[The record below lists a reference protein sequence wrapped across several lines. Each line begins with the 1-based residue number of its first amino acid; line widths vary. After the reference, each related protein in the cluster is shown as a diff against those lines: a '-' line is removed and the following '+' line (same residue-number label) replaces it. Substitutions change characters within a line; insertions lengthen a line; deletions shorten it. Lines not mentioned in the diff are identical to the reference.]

1 MTGTAATYTPATAA
15 GTSHCHTKKMEWA
28 ALFISLAFPMIFLKR
43 EEKTENEKKRKRKR
57 PPCLLYPIS
66 VREQLSLGSSWA
78 EFAVVNPMLF

>member
-1 MTGTAATYTPATAA
+1 
-15 GTSHCHTKKMEWA
+15 MEWA

-43 EEKTENEKKRKRKR
+43 EEKKEKEKKRKRKR